1 MVGGH
6 TAAGEHKH
14 GHVVGTGAGSHGGEA
29 VGGRQL
35 VVVGRK
41 AAAIGLPNAFD
52 GAQSALLAVDRKP
65 TGGLFGQGGDASAPV
80 FQTRVELSASRHD
93 DVQAPQGVNGH
104 QWPINHDL
112 LCGRSDQVG
121 GKFAIEGFADVLF
134 AVESDENIGGFVFA
148 GGVCDARHGVD
159 RSAAVSLHAHPHSG
173 GHLGG
178 VVQSAARFYA
188 AFGVVIEHDCDG
200 GELRRCARCA
210 QHQRHVRQR
219 DEHVRIAQRDNDRI
233 LVGRRVFLRGFARK
247 HDLPRCAIGEG

>member
-1 MVGGH
+1 M
-6 TAAGEHKH
+6 
-14 GHVVGTGAGSHGGEA
+14 
-29 VGGRQL
+29 
-35 VVVGRK
+35 
-41 AAAIGLPNAFD
+41 F
-52 GAQSALLAVDRKP
+52 QSRI
-65 TGGLFGQGGDASAPV
+65 
-80 FQTRVELSASRHD
+80 ELSASRHD
-93 DVQAPQGVNGH
+93 DVQSPQGMNGH
-104 QWPINHDL
+104 QRPINQNL

-121 GKFAIEGFADVLF
+121 GKLTVEGFADVLF
-134 AVESDENIGGFVFA
+134 AVESDENVGGFVFA

-159 RSAAVSLHAHPHSG
+159 RSSAVSLHAHPHSG

-188 AFGVVIEHDCDG
+188 AFGVVIEHDCHG

-247 HDLPRCAIGEG
+247 HDLPRGAIREG